1 MQKEKLSFMNLLVLR
16 YLAEFLK
23 VSPIF
28 NKPKDKGSTHP
39 LMLLATDEWR
49 DMDFG
54 DISNSE
60 SDLGNKLF
68 LK

>member
-1 MQKEKLSFMNLLVLR
+1 MNLLVLL
-16 YLAEFLK
+16 YLAAIINEFLK

-49 DMDFG
+49 DMDLG

-60 SDLGNKLF
+60 SDLGKKLF
-68 LK
+68 RELK